1 MKFDQP
7 VTFKID
13 PGVTGIDEL
22 AKMAYEER
30 LDAGEGDVI
39 QR

>member
-7 VTFKID
+7 VTFMID

-22 AKMAYEER
+22 AKIAQQEK
-30 LDAGEGDVI
+30 LDASEGDVT